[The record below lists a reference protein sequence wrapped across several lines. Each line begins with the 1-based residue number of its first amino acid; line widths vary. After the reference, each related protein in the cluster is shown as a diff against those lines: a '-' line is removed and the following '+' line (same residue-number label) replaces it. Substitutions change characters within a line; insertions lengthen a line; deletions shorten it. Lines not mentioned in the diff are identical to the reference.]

1 MKFVISFLFF
11 ILVVVNSVLL
21 LFQYQVY
28 STSLAEDEPSYSYE
42 QEIEVKLKENK
53 MIIKQHFANLPKE
66 EMDILWPINSEN
78 RSCEL
83 NTSDGCNRL
92 IEDLSAFAAGE
103 TKRQS
108 ISFEIP
114 IPEGLVDGKVFS
126 GLFAKLDQGG
136 VSYTTLHITDALKRG
151 GMWVSGLP
159 MVGTTSLELIDYSL
173 AYGTGAVTELFWQ
186 KDDVPLIYED
196 DYFTIYS
203 AKDIPSE
210 WKEQLGK
217 VHIPGSEHV
226 SVLLNNNNKIN
237 SSRIVTISAGD
248 RPSLERELLHRNVR
262 EVYGLGNDQTIIV
275 DVISSFLLN
284 QPIGSGK
291 ATAMYEALNN
301 YFTSEQ
307 LAEWNILLENQK
319 NSQLNAE
326 RLDQLLEEIFALK
339 TSFFTQNVQEGVE
352 YFPLLFEDLRAVY
365 INELKQEKI
374 SVILKDSKVLYD
386 LEPLL
391 SELGYTLEVT
401 DDGLYI
407 QNDKRAFR
415 FPIQEPFYV
424 LNKKRYDTISEP
436 IEKIGSRFYVE
447 ETWMIRLFLVEI
459 EKQEKQI
466 NITKAIF

>member
-1 MKFVISFLFF
+1 MKFVISFLFL
-11 ILVVVNSVLL
+11 ILIVVNSVLL

-28 STSLAEDEPSYSYE
+28 STSLAEDEPSYTYE
-42 QEIEVKLKENK
+42 QEIEVKLKDNK

-66 EMDILWPINSEN
+66 ETVILWPINSEN

-92 IEDLSAFAAGE
+92 LEDLSAFEAGE

-114 IPEGLVDGKVFS
+114 ISEGLVDGKVFS
-126 GLFAKLDQGG
+126 GLFAELDQGG
-136 VSYTTLHITDALKRG
+136 VSYTMLHITDELKRG

-159 MVGTTSLELIDYSL
+159 MVGATSLDLIDYSL
-173 AYGTGAVTELFWQ
+173 AYGTGAVKELFWQ
-186 KDDVPLIYED
+186 KDNVPLIYED

-210 WKEQLGK
+210 WKKQLEK

-226 SVLLNNNNKIN
+226 SVLLNINNKIN

-248 RPSLERELLHRNVR
+248 RPSLERELLNRNVR
-262 EVYGLGNDQTIIV
+262 EVYGLGNDQTILV

-307 LAEWNILLENQK
+307 LVEWNVLLENQRH
-319 NSQLNAE
+319 SQLNAE

-339 TSFFTQNVQEGVE
+339 TSFFTRNVQVGVE
-352 YFPLLFEDLRAVY
+352 YFPLLFEDSRTVY
-365 INELKQEKI
+365 INELKQEKM

-391 SELGYTLEVT
+391 SELGYTLEES
-401 DDGLYI
+401 DNGLYI

-424 LNKKRYDTISEP
+424 LNKKRYDTTSEP
-436 IEKIGSRFYVE
+436 IEKIGSQFYVE

-459 EKQEKQI
+459 DKKEKQI

>member
-1 MKFVISFLFF
+1 MKFVISFLFL
-11 ILVVVNSVLL
+11 ILIVVNSVLL

-28 STSLAEDEPSYSYE
+28 STSLAEDEPSYTYE
-42 QEIEVKLKENK
+42 QEIEVKLKDNK
-53 MIIKQHFANLPKE
+53 MIIKQHFANLSKE
-66 EMDILWPINSEN
+66 ETVILWPINSEN

-83 NTSDGCNRL
+83 NTSDGCDRL
-92 IEDLSAFAAGE
+92 LEDLSAFEAGE
-103 TKRQS
+103 TTRQS

-114 IPEGLVDGKVFS
+114 ISEGLVDGKVFS
-126 GLFAKLDQGG
+126 GLFAELDQGG
-136 VSYTTLHITDALKRG
+136 VSYTMLHITDELKRG

-186 KDDVPLIYED
+186 KDNVPLIYED

-248 RPSLERELLHRNVR
+248 RPSLERELLNQNVR
-262 EVYGLGNDQTIIV
+262 EVYGLGNDQTILV

-307 LAEWNILLENQK
+307 LVEWNILLENQRD
-319 NSQLNAE
+319 SQLNAE

-339 TSFFTQNVQEGVE
+339 TSFFTQNVQVGVE
-352 YFPLLFEDLRAVY
+352 YFPLLFEDSRTVY
-365 INELKQEKI
+365 INDLKQEKI

-391 SELGYTLEVT
+391 SELGYTLDET
-401 DDGLYI
+401 DNGLYI

-424 LNKKRYDTISEP
+424 FNKKRYDKTSEP
-436 IEKIGSRFYVE
+436 IEKNGSQFYVE

-459 EKQEKQI
+459 EKKEKQI

>member
-1 MKFVISFLFF
+1 MKFVISFLFL
-11 ILVVVNSVLL
+11 ILIVINSVLL

-28 STSLAEDEPSYSYE
+28 STNLAEDEPSYLYE

-66 EMDILWPINSEN
+66 EAVILWPINSEN

-83 NTSDGCNRL
+83 NTSDGCDRL
-92 IEDLSAFAAGE
+92 EEDLSVFVAGE

-114 IPEGLVDGKVFS
+114 ITEGLVDGKVFS

-136 VSYTTLHITDALKRG
+136 VSYTTLHITDELKRG

-159 MVGTTSLELIDYSL
+159 EVGTTSLDLIEYSL

-186 KDDVPLIYED
+186 KDSVPLIYED

-203 AKDIPSE
+203 VKDIPTE

-217 VHIPGSEHV
+217 LHIPGSEHV
-226 SVLLNNNNKIN
+226 SVLLNNNKKIN

-248 RPSLERELLHRNVR
+248 RSSLERELLHRNVK
-262 EVYGLGNDQTIIV
+262 EVYGLGNDQTLLADI
-275 DVISSFLLN
+275 ISSFLLN
-284 QPIGSGK
+284 HPIGSGK

-307 LAEWNILLENQK
+307 LVEWNILLENQK

-326 RLDQLLEEIFALK
+326 RLDELLEEIFALK
-339 TSFFTQNVQEGVE
+339 TSFFTHNVQAEVE
-352 YFPLLFEDLRAVY
+352 YFPLLFEDSRTVY

-374 SVILKDSKVLYD
+374 SVIFKDSQVLYD

-391 SELGYTLEVT
+391 SELGYTLVVSDE
-401 DDGLYI
+401 GLYI

-424 LNKKRYDTISEP
+424 LNKKRYDAISEP
-436 IEKIGSRFYVE
+436 FEKIGSQFFVE

-466 NITKAIF
+466 NITQAIF